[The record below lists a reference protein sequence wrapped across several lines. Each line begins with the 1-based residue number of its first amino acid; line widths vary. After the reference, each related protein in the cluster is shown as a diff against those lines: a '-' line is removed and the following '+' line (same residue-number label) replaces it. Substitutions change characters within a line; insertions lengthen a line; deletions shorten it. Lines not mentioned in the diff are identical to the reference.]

1 MLDPHPHMVTVV
13 GSKSLGMDWVGGIG
27 IRKDP
32 WFLELLLSPPW
43 TLHSFIYLPAIPHG
57 RLGW

>member
-1 MLDPHPHMVTVV
+1 MVTVV

-27 IRKDP
+27 VHKDP
-32 WFLELLLSPPW
+32 CFLELLLSPPW